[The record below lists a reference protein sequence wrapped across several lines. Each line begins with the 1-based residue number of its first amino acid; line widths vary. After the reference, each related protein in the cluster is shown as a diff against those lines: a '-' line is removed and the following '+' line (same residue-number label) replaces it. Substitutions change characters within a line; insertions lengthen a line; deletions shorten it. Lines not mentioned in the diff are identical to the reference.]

1 MKKGWVIGC
10 VMVLV
15 LGLVCAGVIAAIGY
29 WGYGVFTKMTGASD
43 AFLVKLGAGDVE
55 GAYNS
60 AAPGLQSQ
68 QTLAEFKAEVEKLGL
83 TGYQASSW
91 TGFRAENNIAVV
103 EGSVTT
109 KTGTIPL
116 TVRLVQEGSDWKVL
130 GLSSSG
136 SGAGVGGGGKKAAD
150 EDAPR
155 TRPTTRTPATTK

>member
-1 MKKGWVIGC
+1 MKKGWVVGC
-10 VMVLV
+10 GVAAVLI
-15 LGLVCAGVIAAIGY
+15 LICAGIIAGVGY
-29 WGYGVFTKMTGASD
+29 WGYGVFTKITGASD

-60 AAPGLQSQ
+60 AAPGLRSQ

-91 TGFRAENNIAVV
+91 TGFRAENNIAIV

-116 TVRLVQEGSDWKVL
+116 TVRLVQEGSDWAVL

-136 SGAGVGGGGKKAAD
+136 AGAGVGGGTKKTAD
-150 EDAPR
+150 NEPQ
-155 TRPTTRTPATTK
+155 TRPTAKTAATTK